1 METVKL
7 KPATKDYIWGGNKF
21 FRWGKEADSDRIA
34 ECWEL
39 SFRDD
44 GPSLI
49 DSGINQGKRLKDIA
63 SKEDIGLL
71 ASSFPFFPM
80 LVKLIDAKDNLS
92 IQVHP
97 SDEYALKYENSY
109 GKTEMW
115 YILEAEKDA
124 LLYIG
129 FNHDVSKEEII
140 NRIANNT
147 LLEALNAIKV
157 QSGECYFI
165 PSGTPHAIGRGIT
178 LLEVQQNSN
187 LTYRLYDYGR
197 VGKDGKLRELHI
209 EKALKVMDFNKFY
222 PIITKEGRL
231 GYSPYFSTYKKK
243 NDGSIIFAN
252 KESFIAITIV
262 NGAGTLNNIP
272 FSIGNTFF
280 IPANQKARIK
290 GQCTYLLMTVEAK

>member
-7 KPATKDYIWGGNKF
+7 KPTTKDYIWGGNKF
-21 FRWGKEADSDRIA
+21 FGWGKESSTDRIA

-39 SFRDD
+39 SFRDE

-49 DSGINQGKRLKDIA
+49 DSGVNQGKRLKDIA
-63 SKEDIGLL
+63 TKKDIGLL

-97 SDEYALKYENSY
+97 SDEYALKNENSY

-124 LLYIG
+124 ELYIG

-140 NRIANNT
+140 KRITDNT
-147 LLEALNAIKV
+147 LVDTLNTLKV
-157 QSGECYFI
+157 QPGECYFI
-165 PSGTPHAIGRGIT
+165 PSGTPHAIGKGIT

-197 VGKDGKLRELHI
+197 IEKNGKPRDLHI
-209 EKALKVMDFNKFY
+209 KKALEVMNFNRFC
-222 PIITKEGRL
+222 PLITTEGRL

-243 NDGSIIFAN
+243 NDGSIIIAS
-252 KESFIAITIV
+252 KESFIAITII
-262 NGAGTLNNIP
+262 NGEGTINSIP
-272 FSIGNTFF
+272 FSVGNTFF
-280 IPANQKARIK
+280 IPAGQKANIN
-290 GQCTYLLMTVEAK
+290 GECTYLMMTVEAQ